1 MDLTWKMRLVL
12 SVIAL
17 IVSTI
22 MVPAVANLTAKGIYY
37 FRETIVK
44 VLAPLTLSG
53 DARLEGLISL
63 CLYLVIIT
71 LLVRF
76 IVRR

>member
-1 MDLTWKMRLVL
+1 MELNWKVRLALCV
-12 SVIAL
+12 VAL

-22 MVPAVANLTAKGIYY
+22 MVPAVASLTAKVIIF
-37 FRETIVK
+37 FREAISTA
-44 VLAPLTLSG
+44 LAPLTLSG
-53 DARLEGLISL
+53 DARVQGLIKL